1 MTITF
6 VGGGNMASAIIG
18 GLLKQ
23 NHAATSLRVVEIDET
38 ARARLTRQYAVETF
52 ERLDAAAADSDCI
65 VLAIKPQNMREAATA
80 LRPHVKQQLII
91 SIAAGIRG
99 GDIARWLGGYARL
112 VRAMPN
118 TPALVGAGCTGIYA
132 MPGASAEDAARAE
145 VILGAVGTTLRV
157 GREEQLDAV
166 TAVSGSG
173 PAYVFY
179 FIEALEQAALELA
192 LEPAAARRLALATF
206 AGAIKLAVASDE
218 GVATLR
224 ERVTSK
230 GGTTAAALAS
240 MQSAGLKEAIVRA
253 VKAAD
258 ARSRE
263 LGDEL
268 GKD

>member
-1 MTITF
+1 MCFI
-6 VGGGNMASAIIG
+6 
-18 GLLKQ
+18 
-23 NHAATSLRVVEIDET
+23 
-38 ARARLTRQYAVETF
+38 
-52 ERLDAAAADSDCI
+52 
-65 VLAIKPQNMREAATA
+65 
-80 LRPHVKQQLII
+80 
-91 SIAAGIRG
+91 
-99 GDIARWLGGYARL
+99 
-112 VRAMPN
+112 
-118 TPALVGAGCTGIYA
+118 
-132 MPGASAEDAARAE
+132 
-145 VILGAVGTTLRV
+145 
-157 GREEQLDAV
+157 
-166 TAVSGSG
+166 
-173 PAYVFY
+173 
-179 FIEALEQAALELA
+179 IEALEQAALELA